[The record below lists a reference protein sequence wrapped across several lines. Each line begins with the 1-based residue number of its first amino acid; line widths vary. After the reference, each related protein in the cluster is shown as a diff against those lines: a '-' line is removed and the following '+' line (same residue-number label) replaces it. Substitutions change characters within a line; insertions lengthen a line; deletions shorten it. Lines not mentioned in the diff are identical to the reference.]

1 MFFTIAFGY
10 YGSQYLGQM
19 KHLGCTY
26 QESRHGI
33 NDVCMNDQLFQDE
46 IKYHGVAMA
55 VFASIV
61 APFGG
66 FWASAIKRACNIK
79 DFDHLIPGHGGFMD
93 RMDCQLIMVSFV
105 YLYYATYVPM

>member
-105 YLYYATYVPM
+105 VVVC